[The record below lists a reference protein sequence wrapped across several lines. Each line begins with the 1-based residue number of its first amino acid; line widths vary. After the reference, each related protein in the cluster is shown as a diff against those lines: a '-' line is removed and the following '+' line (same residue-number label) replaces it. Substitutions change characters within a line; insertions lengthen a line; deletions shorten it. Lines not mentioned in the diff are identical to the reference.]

1 MFRIGKR
8 FKWEMAHRLVR
19 SFSEQC
25 QNIHGHSYKMEVI
38 LEGELNE
45 DGVLM
50 DFGAVKQTV
59 QPIVDSLDHSIA
71 MFNKDPMISSISTLG
86 VKYIVLPYNPTAENM
101 AQDVMNTVLSSYA
114 GLEGLVS
121 VTVRIWETE
130 TGWAECSK
138 TVQEFFLEMQNDEG
152 EENEVQG

>member
-59 QPIVDSLDHSIA
+59 QPIVDELDHSVVLC
-71 MFNKDPMISSISTLG
+71 KDDPMVDEISCLGTKYSI
-86 VKYIVLPYNPTAENM
+86 VPYNPTAENM
-101 AQDVMNTVLSSYA
+101 AQDVLITVLSSYA

-152 EENEVQG
+152 EEK